1 MRTDTKKEPLRG
13 RTALVTG
20 ASSGIGADFARQL
33 AAQGCHL
40 ILVARRA
47 DRLQALQNEIAARHG
62 VTVDCVPLDL
72 SQPDAPHQLCELLAS
87 TDRAVDVLIN
97 NAGHGLYGY
106 FSAVPWPG
114 LQQMLQVDLVALTQ
128 LTQLCLAGMLR
139 RGRGHILLVAS
150 NGAFQPTPSYAVYAA
165 AKSYV
170 LSLGSALHCELRNSP
185 VQCTVL
191 CPGVTRTE
199 FFQVAGQKLTTYQ
212 RLTMMESAE
221 VARVGIRAMLAGRAC
236 IVAGRLNT
244 LVAWLTRFVPRQW
257 LAALAERAMR

>member
-1 MRTDTKKEPLRG
+1 MKPGTKKELLRG

-47 DRLQALQNEIAARHG
+47 DRLQALQNEIVAQHG
-62 VTVDCVPLDL
+62 VSVDCVPLDL
-72 SQPDAPHQLCELLAS
+72 SQPSAPHQLLELLAS
-87 TDRAVDVLIN
+87 TDRSIDVLIN
-97 NAGHGLYGY
+97 NAGQGLFGY
-106 FSAVPWPG
+106 FSAVTWSS
-114 LQQMLQVDLVALTQ
+114 LQQLLQVDLVALTE
-128 LTQLCLAGMLR
+128 LTHLCLAGMLK

-150 NGAFQPTPSYAVYAA
+150 NGAFQPTPTYAAYAA

-170 LSLGSALHCELRNSP
+170 LSLGAALHYELRHSP

-199 FFQVAGQKLTTYQ
+199 FFQVAGQKPTTYQ
-212 RLTMMESAE
+212 RLAMMESAN
-221 VARVGIRAMLAGRAC
+221 VARIGLRAMLAGRAC

-244 LVAWLTRFVPRQW
+244 LVAWLTRLVPRQW
-257 LAALAERAMR
+257 LAAMAERAMR